1 MEKTERI
8 RVNFLMPVHL
18 HDFVKEQAAKLGIPA
33 STMYIMI
40 VNMYKDNTA
49 VLDGLNNLKGGV
61 ESAK

>member
-40 VNMYKDNTA
+40 VNMYKDNNA
-49 VLDGLNNLKGGV
+49 VLDGLNNLKGSV
-61 ESAK
+61 E